1 MSKYKCKRCKDTGHI
16 KQTTP
21 IILRIPVAIFFGMT
35 VLMGMKVRQPGK
47 VETWIK
53 CPDCK

>member
-1 MSKYKCKRCKDTGHI
+1 MKYKCKRCKDTRHI

-21 IILRIPVAIFFGMT
+21 VVLRIPVAIFFGMAM
-35 VLMGMKVRQPGK
+35 LMGMKIRQPGK